1 MSIVIYEYK
10 KDCEL
15 IILKTIIVIPARG
28 NSKGI
33 KKKNLINFSGKP
45 LLYWTIAQAQK
56 TKFKKYIYVSSE
68 NEEIINFSKSL
79 GVNTIRRPLNL
90 SKDNSSSES
99 AIKHVLQQLEFSPSN
114 IIFLQA
120 TSPLRFPTDIHNA
133 FNKFRKKKLDSL
145 FSCHQAEDYFDIWK
159 KKKNIYVPLTI
170 DYRKRKPRQFFRE
183 EHVCQNGS
191 IYIFK
196 TYLLLKKNNR
206 IGGKINVFKMKE
218 WQSFQIDA
226 MEQKKTVE
234 YLFNFYLKKFYK

>member
-1 MSIVIYEYK
+1 ME
-10 KDCEL
+10 
-15 IILKTIIVIPARG
+15 TIIIIPARG

-45 LLYWTIAQAQK
+45 LLYWTLAQAKK
-56 TKFKKYIYVSSE
+56 TKFRKYIYVSSE
-68 NEEIINFSKSL
+68 DENILNFSKQL
-79 GVNTIRRPLNL
+79 GVNIIKRPLNL

-99 AIKHVLQQLEFSPSN
+99 AIKHALYELEFVPKN

-120 TSPLRFPTDIHNA
+120 TSPLRFPSDIDNA
-133 FNKFRKKKLDSL
+133 FNKFKKQKLDSL

-159 KKKNIYVPLTI
+159 KKRDIYVPLTI
-170 DYRKRKPRQFFRE
+170 DYNKRKPRQFFRE

-196 TYLLLKKNNR
+196 TSLLLKKNNR
-206 IGGKINVFKMKE
+206 IGGRINVFKMKE

-226 MEQKKTVE
+226 MDQKKTLE
-234 YLFNFYLKKFYK
+234 NLFNFYLKKFYK